1 MLHHFLQAHF
11 DKAGGSEGG
20 SRACQLTVIG
30 ETVEEEIWV
39 EMDGERRRVVARGY
53 ERRRRK
59 I

>member
-1 MLHHFLQAHF
+1 
-11 DKAGGSEGG
+11 
-20 SRACQLTVIG
+20 VIG